1 MNYHIRDLEK
11 KFFEEEDSEAE
22 EQLKLNL
29 QNAEVSAEEHNKRL
43 EQLKEKS
50 HIQQFWSI
58 PLSDDVKRLTF
69 QKLAAAQKQL
79 AGRLF
84 DVITCD
90 PPW

>member
-1 MNYHIRDLEK
+1 LEK

-50 HIQQFWSI
+50 HI
-58 PLSDDVKRLTF
+58 
-69 QKLAAAQKQL
+69 
-79 AGRLF
+79 
-84 DVITCD
+84 
-90 PPW
+90 

>member
-1 MNYHIRDLEK
+1 LEK

-69 QKLAAAQKQL
+69 
-79 AGRLF
+79 
-84 DVITCD
+84 
-90 PPW
+90 